1 MRRQLAHASLSAIAI
16 ALAATTAA
24 CGGGGEAG
32 DGGTDAVSVGVIPI
46 VDVAPIYLGIEQG
59 FFASRD
65 IEVELT
71 EAQGGA
77 AIVPGVAAQEFD
89 FGFSNITS
97 LLLAQSA
104 GLPVEIVANGVASTG
119 VAGEDFGAVM
129 VPADSPIQTPADLA
143 AATVAVNT
151 LNNIGDTTIRE
162 SVRLDGGDPSG
173 IGFTEVAFPDMPAQ
187 LSAGNVDAAW
197 VVEPFKSMVEAE
209 GGRPV
214 AWNYVDA
221 APDLTV
227 AAYFTT
233 SQLSQE
239 DPDLVRR
246 FSEAIAESLQYAT
259 DNPEAVRDILGTYT
273 DISPDIRAALTLPAF
288 PAEVNRASVER
299 LAELGEADGIFENPP
314 DVDALLP

>member
-1 MRRQLAHASLSAIAI
+1 MKRRFALSAIVFAPV
-16 ALAATTAA
+16 AAAAAA
-24 CGGGGEAG
+24 CGGEDDTSEGGV
-32 DGGTDAVSVGVIPI
+32 DAVSVGVIPI

-59 FFASRD
+59 FFEKRD

-71 EAQGGA
+71 AAQGGA
-77 AIVPGVAAQEFD
+77 AIVPGVAAEEFD

-97 LLLAQSA
+97 LLLAQSS
-104 GLPVEIVANGVASTG
+104 GLPIEIVANGVASTG
-119 VAGEDFGAVM
+119 VEGEDFGAVM
-129 VPADSPIQTPADLA
+129 VAADSPIQTPADLA
-143 AATVAVNT
+143 TATVAVNT

-162 SVRLDGGDPSG
+162 SVRLDGGDPTD

-197 VVEPFKSMVEAE
+197 AVEPFKSIIEAE

-227 AAYFTT
+227 AAYFAT
-233 SQLSQE
+233 SELVQE
-239 DPDLVRR
+239 NPDLVQR
-246 FSEAIAESLQYAT
+246 FAEAIAESLQYAT
-259 DNPEAVRDILGTYT
+259 DNPDAVRDILGTYT
-273 DISPDIRAALTLPAF
+273 DISPEIRAALTLPAF
-288 PAEVNRASVER
+288 PAEVNRDSVER

>member
-1 MRRQLAHASLSAIAI
+1 MRRQLAHASMSALAIAMV
-16 ALAATTAA
+16 AATAA
-24 CGGGGEAG
+24 CGGGEED
-32 DGGTDAVSVGVIPI
+32 DGGVDTVSVGVIPI

-59 FFASRD
+59 FFEARD

-97 LLLAQSA
+97 LLLAQSS

-119 VAGEDFGAVM
+119 VEGEDFGAVM
-129 VPADSPIQTPADLA
+129 VPADSPIQTAADLA
-143 AATVAVNT
+143 TATVAVNT

-162 SVRLDGGDPSG
+162 SVRLDGGDPSD

-197 VVEPFKSMVEAE
+197 AVEPFKSMIEAE

-239 DPDLVRR
+239 DPDLVER

-259 DNPEAVRDILGTYT
+259 DNPDAVRDILGTYT

-288 PAEVNRASVER
+288 PAEVNRDSVER

>member
-1 MRRQLAHASLSAIAI
+1 MRRQLAHASMSALTIAM
-16 ALAATTAA
+16 LAATAA
-24 CGGGGEAG
+24 CGGGGEED
-32 DGGTDAVSVGVIPI
+32 DGGVDTVSVGVIPI
-46 VDVAPIYLGIEQG
+46 VDVAPVYLGIEQG
-59 FFASRD
+59 FFESRD

-97 LLLAQSA
+97 LLLAQSS

-119 VAGEDFGAVM
+119 VEGEDFGAVM
-129 VPADSPIQTPADLA
+129 VPADSPIQTAADLA
-143 AATVAVNT
+143 TATVAVNT

-162 SVRLDGGDPSG
+162 SVRLDGGDPSD

-197 VVEPFKSMVEAE
+197 AVEPFKSMIEAE

-239 DPDLVRR
+239 DPDLVER

-259 DNPEAVRDILGTYT
+259 DNPDAVRDILGTYT

-288 PAEVNRASVER
+288 PAEVNRDSVER

>member
-1 MRRQLAHASLSAIAI
+1 MRRQLAHASMSALAIAMV
-16 ALAATTAA
+16 AATAA
-24 CGGGGEAG
+24 CGGDESD
-32 DGGTDAVSVGVIPI
+32 DGGVDTVSVGVIPI
-46 VDVAPIYLGIEQG
+46 VDVAPVYLGIEQG
-59 FFASRD
+59 FFEARD

-97 LLLAQSA
+97 LLLAQSS

-119 VAGEDFGAVM
+119 VEGEDFGAVM
-129 VPADSPIQTPADLA
+129 VPADSPIQTAADLA
-143 AATVAVNT
+143 TATVAVNT

-162 SVRLDGGDPSG
+162 SVRLDGGDPSD

-197 VVEPFKSMVEAE
+197 AVEPFKSMIEAE

-239 DPDLVRR
+239 DPDLVER

-259 DNPEAVRDILGTYT
+259 DNPDAVRDILGTYT
-273 DISPDIRAALTLPAF
+273 DINPDIRAALTLPAF
-288 PAEVNRASVER
+288 PAEVNRDSVER

>member
-1 MRRQLAHASLSAIAI
+1 MRRQLAHASMSALAIAMV
-16 ALAATTAA
+16 AATAA
-24 CGGGGEAG
+24 CGGDESD
-32 DGGTDAVSVGVIPI
+32 DGGVDTVSVGVIPI
-46 VDVAPIYLGIEQG
+46 VDVAPVYLGIEQG
-59 FFASRD
+59 FFEARD

-97 LLLAQSA
+97 LLLAQSS

-119 VAGEDFGAVM
+119 VEGEDFGAVM
-129 VPADSPIQTPADLA
+129 VPADSPIQTAADLA
-143 AATVAVNT
+143 TATVAVNT

-162 SVRLDGGDPSG
+162 SVRLDGGDPSD

-197 VVEPFKSMVEAE
+197 AVEPFKSMIEAE

-233 SQLSQE
+233 SRLSQE
-239 DPDLVRR
+239 DPDLVER

-259 DNPEAVRDILGTYT
+259 DNPDAVRDILGTYT
-273 DISPDIRAALTLPAF
+273 DINPDIRAALTLPAF
-288 PAEVNRASVER
+288 PAEVNRDSVER

>member
-1 MRRQLAHASLSAIAI
+1 MKRRSALSAL
-16 ALAATTAA
+16 ALAPVAAAAAA
-24 CGGGGEAG
+24 CGGEED
-32 DGGTDAVSVGVIPI
+32 DGGGGVDAVSVGVIPI
-46 VDVAPIYLGIEQG
+46 VDVAPIYLGVQQG
-59 FFASRD
+59 FFEARD

-71 EAQGGA
+71 AAQGGA
-77 AIVPGVAAQEFD
+77 AIVPGVAAEEFD

-97 LLLAQSA
+97 LLLAQSS
-104 GLPVEIVANGVASTG
+104 GLPIQIVANGVASTG
-119 VAGEDFGAVM
+119 VEGEDFGAVM
-129 VPADSPIQTPADLA
+129 VAADSPIQTAADLA

-162 SVRLDGGDPSG
+162 SVRLAGGDPSG
-173 IGFTEVAFPDMPAQ
+173 IGFTEVGFPDMPAQ
-187 LSAGNVDAAW
+187 LSVGNVDAAW
-197 VVEPFKSMVEAE
+197 VVEPFKSIIEAE

-227 AAYFTT
+227 AAYFATT
-233 SQLSQE
+233 RLVQE
-239 DPDLVRR
+239 RPDLVQR
-246 FSEAIAESLQYAT
+246 FADAIAESLQYAT

-273 DISPDIRAALTLPAF
+273 DISPEIRAALTLPAF
-288 PAEVNRASVER
+288 PAAVNRDSVER

>member
-1 MRRQLAHASLSAIAI
+1 MKRRFALSAIVFAPV
-16 ALAATTAA
+16 AAAASA
-24 CGGGGEAG
+24 CGGEDDTAASGV
-32 DGGTDAVSVGVIPI
+32 DAVSVGVIPI

-59 FFASRD
+59 FFEKRD

-71 EAQGGA
+71 AAQGGA
-77 AIVPGVAAQEFD
+77 AIVPGVAAEEFD

-97 LLLAQSA
+97 LLLAQSS
-104 GLPVEIVANGVASTG
+104 GLPIEIVANGVASTG
-119 VAGEDFGAVM
+119 VEGEDFGAVM
-129 VPADSPIQTPADLA
+129 VAADSPIQTPADLA
-143 AATVAVNT
+143 TATVAVNT

-162 SVRLDGGDPSG
+162 SVRLDGGDPTD

-197 VVEPFKSMVEAE
+197 VVEPFKSIIEAE

-227 AAYFTT
+227 AAYFAT
-233 SQLSQE
+233 SELVQE
-239 DPDLVRR
+239 NPDLVQR
-246 FSEAIAESLQYAT
+246 FAEAIAESLQYAT
-259 DNPEAVRDILGTYT
+259 DNPDAVRDILGTYT
-273 DISPDIRAALTLPAF
+273 DISPEIRAALTLPAF
-288 PAEVNRASVER
+288 PAEVNRDSVER

>member
-1 MRRQLAHASLSAIAI
+1 MRRQLAHASMSAIAI

-162 SVRLDGGDPSG
+162 SVRLDDGDPSG

-197 VVEPFKSMVEAE
+197 AVEPFKSMIEAE

>member
-1 MRRQLAHASLSAIAI
+1 MRRTLALASMSALAL

-24 CGGGGEAG
+24 CGGEEDGAGGA
-32 DGGTDAVSVGVIPI
+32 DAVSVGVIPI

-59 FFASRD
+59 FFAARD
-65 IEVELT
+65 IELELT
-71 EAQGGA
+71 AAQGGA
-77 AIVPGVAAQEFD
+77 AIVPGVAAGEFD

-97 LLLAQSA
+97 LLLAQSS
-104 GLPVEIVANGVASTG
+104 GLPIEIVANGVASTG

-129 VPADSPIQTPADLA
+129 VPADSPIQTAADLA
-143 AATVAVNT
+143 DATVAVNT
-151 LNNIGDTTIRE
+151 LNNIGDTTVRE
-162 SVRLDGGDPSG
+162 SVRIDGGDPTG
-173 IGFTEVAFPDMPAQ
+173 IGFTEIAFPDMPAQ

-197 VVEPFKSMVEAE
+197 VVEPFKSLIEAE

-227 AAYFTT
+227 AAYFAT
-233 SQLSQE
+233 SQLVQE
-239 DPDLVRR
+239 DPDLVQR
-246 FSEAIAESLQYAT
+246 FADAIAESLQYAT

-273 DISPDIRAALTLPAF
+273 DISPEIRAALTLPAF
-288 PAEVNRASVER
+288 PAAVNKDSVER

>member
-1 MRRQLAHASLSAIAI
+1 MKRRFALSAIVFAPV
-16 ALAATTAA
+16 AAAAAA
-24 CGGGGEAG
+24 CGGEDDTAAGGA
-32 DGGTDAVSVGVIPI
+32 DAVSVGVIPI

-59 FFASRD
+59 FFEKRD

-71 EAQGGA
+71 AAQGGA
-77 AIVPGVAAQEFD
+77 AIVPGVAAEEFD

-97 LLLAQSA
+97 LLLAQSS
-104 GLPVEIVANGVASTG
+104 GLPIEIVANGVASTG
-119 VAGEDFGAVM
+119 VEGEDFGAVM
-129 VPADSPIQTPADLA
+129 VAADSPIQTPADLA
-143 AATVAVNT
+143 TATVAVNT

-162 SVRLDGGDPSG
+162 SVRLDGGDPTD

-197 VVEPFKSMVEAE
+197 AVEPFKSIIEAE

-227 AAYFTT
+227 AAYFAT
-233 SQLSQE
+233 SKLVQE
-239 DPDLVRR
+239 NPDLVQR
-246 FSEAIAESLQYAT
+246 FAEAIAESLQYAT
-259 DNPEAVRDILGTYT
+259 DNPDAVRDILGTYT
-273 DISPDIRAALTLPAF
+273 DISSEILAALTLPAF
-288 PAEVNRASVER
+288 PAEVNRDSVER